1 VRIVNRQL
9 GTGTRLLLDFDFL
22 PLRWERY
29 DLLIARERFF
39 AKGMQDFIGLLYD
52 QEFRDLAVSFTGYD
66 VSVTGK
72 MLFPD
77 NFTGRE

>member
-1 VRIVNRQL
+1 
-9 GTGTRLLLDFDFL
+9 
-22 PLRWERY
+22 
-29 DLLIARERFF
+29 
-39 AKGMQDFIGLLYD
+39 MQDFIGLLYD